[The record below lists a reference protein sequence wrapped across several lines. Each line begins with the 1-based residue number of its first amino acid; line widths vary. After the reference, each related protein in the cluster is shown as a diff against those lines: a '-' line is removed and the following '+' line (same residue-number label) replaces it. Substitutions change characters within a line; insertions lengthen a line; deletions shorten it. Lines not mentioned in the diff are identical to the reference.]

1 MTALPKRRYRRAD
14 DTRKLVLEVA
24 SELFYRHGI
33 RSVGIDGLAAAAGVT
48 TTTLYRLF
56 GSKDDLVADYLR
68 AADEAWFAWFERAA
82 GGGSDALPRLFDE
95 LDERAAEP
103 GYRGC
108 PFRLALAE
116 YPDIDSP
123 VHRAASANKRD
134 TRQRFLEMATAAGAD
149 VPELVA
155 DQLMVVMDGICASA
169 ADRSTSP
176 GSGMASAM
184 VGRLLASG

>member
-1 MTALPKRRYRRAD
+1 VTASPKRPYRRAD

-24 SELFYRHGI
+24 SDLFYRQGI
-33 RSVGIDGLAAAAGVT
+33 RSVGIDRLAAEAGVT

-68 AADEAWFAWFERAA
+68 AADQAWFAWFDGAA
-82 GGGSDALPRLFDE
+82 GSGSDALPRLFDE
-95 LDERAAEP
+95 LDERTAQP

-116 YPDIDSP
+116 YPDLDSP
-123 VHRAASANKRD
+123 VHRAASENKRV
-134 TRQRFLEMATAAGAD
+134 TRARFLEMATAAGAD

-155 DQLMVVMDGICASA
+155 DQLMVVMDGVCASA
-169 ADRSTSP
+169 ADRATSSA
-176 GSGMASAM
+176 SGMASAM
-184 VGRLLASG
+184 VRRLLARV